1 MKLLPLWRLSYKGVQ
16 PGAASSF
23 YMLLSESN
31 IIHYLLDKGLADTS
45 SFVNGNFSCR
55 SGQSR
60 HNNFIINKEFD
71 SHKYFIKQAF
81 ANKEKTGSLSRE
93 GYFYEFVFANE
104 TYRELQKYLPGI
116 KLFDEQNSILVLEY
130 STGYNNLYDWLLNEQ
145 QLSNLEIIARELAA
159 ALFSFHSI
167 PYKELKGLD
176 ETGFLNQP
184 EPWIL
189 KLPEMKMAEGINARS
204 EAERK
209 GLQLIFTIPGF
220 IELIEEAVSL
230 WEASGLIHG
239 DGKLNNILVGN
250 KENDDKKFRIQII
263 DWELVNTG
271 DPLWDMATVFQS
283 VLTVWVISEDPV
295 YKNAAT
301 DKKFTIKTIQHFIDS
316 CWKEYVI
323 LFNWDKAME
332 EKMLEKCTAFSALR
346 LLHACFESTPGAR
359 SLRPYSAR
367 LLQLSHNILSD
378 PKGTSKNL
386 FGININR

>member
-1 MKLLPLWRLSYKGVQ
+1 
-16 PGAASSF
+16 
-23 YMLLSESN
+23 MLLSESN

-386 FGININR
+386 FGININK